1 MRLSNRFT
9 VSAITLSLLIACFCG
24 ASAAAQADK
33 GKISFNFEGGKTH
46 GFKAAEGGQK
56 VFDICKSDI
65 QQLQGD
71 SAVTTLYLKKQK
83 SDEHRMVI
91 ESPIFTLSGAKVSF
105 LVGGGNGPG
114 ACVAIC
120 DAKGNEQFKA
130 RGTNNIRMRRVEW
143 DASKHVG
150 KKLFVRILDANLGS
164 WGHITF
170 DDFQASG
177 TIDEKATE
185 SYRAKRKNILPK
197 MKKKAR
203 RRKAPA
209 PQPVK
214 QAVPVTDSLRA
225 AIGDLQKTY
234 GDKYPAAAFLT
245 QLDVFAKAIDT
256 GSAAEKTKAQ
266 TDLLALQKKALIAN
280 PLIGGQ
286 EILYVFRKQYPGDH
300 HNTATMFQTDEINT
314 RKFSGGGLLKAVDL
328 KTGKIRVVVDP
339 GKDGKIRD
347 PELDFD
353 GKKIVFA
360 MRKSVRD
367 DYHIY
372 TVNVDGTGLKQLTRT
387 PGVFD
392 IDPLYLADGSIVFTS
407 SREPKYCMCNRHIM
421 GNLYRMEADGANIH
435 QIGRSTLHEG
445 HSSLMPDGRI
455 LYDRWEY
462 VDRNFGDAQGLWVVN
477 PDGTNHAIF
486 WGNNTGSPGGV
497 IDARMIPGTELCLS
511 IFGSCHDRPWGAMA
525 IIDRRKGV
533 DGRASVVQTW
543 PAAAINSVDR
553 GGIDTFRRYNPKYE
567 DPFPLND
574 KYFIVSRMVG
584 RGDEMG
590 IYAADMFGNEIQLHR
605 DSPGCFDPT
614 PIAPRTRPKAS
625 PTRRDFK
632 NKSGVFYVQNAYIG
646 THMSNVKPGAIKF
659 LRVVESPPKRSWT
672 TQAWG
677 GQGVHCPAM
686 NWHAFEN
693 KCILGTVPVEADGSA
708 HFEVPADKFIY
719 FQVLDKDGMMIQT
732 MRSGTIIQSGET
744 QGCVGCHENRVEDT
758 PPLKK
763 VPLAM
768 KHPPSKMNGWHGEAR
783 KFSFQREVQPVFDKH
798 CVKCHDF
805 DKPGAK
811 KYVLAGDRTV
821 AFNASYTDLW
831 SNGGIKCIG
840 GGTHRHQEAYAWG
853 SHASKIVKVIREGH
867 PERKDGKK
875 PKLDLSAEDFNR
887 IVTWV
892 DINAPYYPEYES
904 AYPNNPVGRCPINSG
919 QLKKLGQLTGGRF
932 VTGNGRGRR
941 AQIAFDRPEMSP
953 CLQKLDKTSAKYKE
967 ALAIIQAGK
976 DMLKKTPRADMEGF
990 KPCPEHARR
999 LAKYHRLMAL
1009 EAANRKA
1016 ILTGTKHY
1024 DPIPEPTV
1032 EKKK

>member
-1 MRLSNRFT
+1 MRLSTRLGLPAVAFG
-9 VSAITLSLLIACFCG
+9 LLIVCTCG
-24 ASAAAQADK
+24 QSLAA
-33 GKISFNFEGGKTH
+33 GKLSFNFEGGETH
-46 GFKAAEGGQK
+46 GFKVVEGGQK
-56 VFDICKSDI
+56 GFVTGKQDIVD
-65 QQLQGD
+65 LQGD
-71 SAVTTLYLKKQK
+71 RALTTLYLKAGK
-83 SDEHRMVI
+83 SDGYRMVI
-91 ESPIFTLSGAKVSF
+91 ESPVFVLSDQKVSF
-105 LVGGGNGPG
+105 LVGGGGRTDEY
-114 ACVAIC
+114 VAIC
-120 DAKGNEQFKA
+120 GEKGKAVFKA
-130 RGTNNIRMRRVEW
+130 SGTNNVKMRRITW
-143 DASKHVG
+143 DAAKYVG
-150 KKLFVRILDANLGS
+150 KKLFVRIFDGHTGG
-164 WGHITF
+164 WGHVTF

-177 TIDEKATE
+177 AIDEKATA
-185 SYRAKRKNILPK
+185 SHRKTRKNVLP
-197 MKKKAR
+197 AR
-203 RRKAPA
+203 RKTRRRGAPA
-209 PQPVK
+209 PAAAPVP
-214 QAVPVTDSLRA
+214 ATDAIRA
-225 AIGDLQKTY
+225 AISDLSRTY
-234 GDKYPAAAFLT
+234 GDKYPAAGFLVE
-245 QLDVFAKAIDT
+245 LDKLSKAID
-256 GSAAEKTKAQ
+256 GPEGQARAKAQ
-266 TDLLALQKKALIAN
+266 ADLVALQKKVLIAN

-286 EILYVFRKQYPGDH
+286 EILYAYRKQYRGDH

-314 RKFSGGGLLKAVDL
+314 RSYSGGGSLKAVDL
-328 KTGKIRVVVDP
+328 RTGEVRIVVDP

-353 GKKIVFA
+353 GKKVIFS
-360 MRKSVRD
+360 MRKNIRD

-372 TVNVDGTGLKQLTRT
+372 EVNIDGSGLKQLTRT

-435 QIGRSTLHEG
+435 QIGKSTLHEG
-445 HSSLMPDGRI
+445 HSSLMADGRI

-486 WGNNTGSPGGV
+486 WGNNIGSPGGV
-497 IDARMIPGTELCLS
+497 IDARMIPGTELCIC
-511 IFGSCHDRPWGAMA
+511 IFGSCHDRPWGALA

-533 DGRASVVQTW
+533 DGKASVLRTW
-543 PAAAINSVDR
+543 PAAAMNSVDN
-553 GGIDTFRRYNPKYE
+553 GGIDTFRRYNPKFE

-574 KYFIVSRMVG
+574 KYFLASRMIG
-584 RGDEMG
+584 RGEEMG
-590 IYAADMFGNEIQLHR
+590 IYAVDMFGNEVLLHS
-605 DSPGCFDPT
+605 DAPGCYDPM
-614 PIAPRTRPKAS
+614 PIAPRKRPAVS
-625 PTRRDFK
+625 PSRRDFR
-632 NKSGVFYVQNAYIG
+632 NKAGVFYLQNAYIG
-646 THMSNVKPGAIKF
+646 THMSKVKPGAIKY
-659 LRVVESPPKRSWT
+659 LRVVESPPKRTWT

-693 KCILGTVPVEADGSA
+693 KRILGTVPVESDGSA

-768 KHPPSKMNGWHGEAR
+768 KRSPNKMNGWHGEAR
-783 KFSFQREVQPVFDKH
+783 TFSFQREVQPVFDKH

-811 KYVLAGDRTV
+811 KVILAGDRTI
-821 AFNASYTDLW
+821 AFSASYTDLW

-840 GGTHRHQEAYAWG
+840 GGPHTFQEAYAWG
-853 SHASKIVKVIREGH
+853 SHQSKIVKVIREGH
-867 PERKDGKK
+867 PQRKDGKK
-875 PKLDLSAEDFNR
+875 PKLNLSPEDFNR
-887 IVTWV
+887 VVTWI

-904 AYPNNPVGRCPINSG
+904 AYPNNPVGRCPIDSG
-919 QLKKLGQLTGGRF
+919 QLRKLGQLTGARF
-932 VTGNGRGRR
+932 VTGNGRGRK
-941 AQIAFDRPEMSP
+941 AQVSFDRPEISP
-953 CLQKLDKTSAKYKE
+953 CLQKLDKGSAKHKE
-967 ALAIIQAGK
+967 ALAIIQAGRE
-976 DMLKKTPRADMEGF
+976 MLKKTPRADMEGF

-999 LAKYHRLMAL
+999 LAKYNRLMAL

-1024 DPIPEPTV
+1024 DPVPKPTV
-1032 EKKK
+1032 ERKK